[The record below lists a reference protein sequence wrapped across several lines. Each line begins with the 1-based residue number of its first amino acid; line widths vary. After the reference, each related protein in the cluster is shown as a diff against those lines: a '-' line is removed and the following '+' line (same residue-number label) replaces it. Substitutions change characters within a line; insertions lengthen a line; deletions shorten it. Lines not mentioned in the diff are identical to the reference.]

1 MLVRDIMTR
10 PVVAIGPDEPIG
22 DVTALMAQRRL
33 RHFPVLDEGRLVG
46 IVSDRDL
53 RTVGSHHPKARP
65 DVGVSDPVRALMTT
79 LVWTAHPLDPIDEAA
94 SVLRHHAIGA
104 MPVMESGELVG
115 IVTASDFLDALVE
128 MTGVGRASTRLEVEL
143 PNRPGAL
150 AGLLDRVAARGANVA
165 SVLTTRSEPDVV
177 AFVLRVGTMDGRG
190 LARWLR
196 EEGYEIGWPLERE
209 PSSGPEPT

>member
-1 MLVRDIMTR
+1 MT
-10 PVVAIGPDEPIG
+10 
-22 DVTALMAQRRL
+22 
-33 RHFPVLDEGRLVG
+33 
-46 IVSDRDL
+46 
-53 RTVGSHHPKARP
+53 
-65 DVGVSDPVRALMTT
+65 
-79 LVWTAHPLDPIDEAA
+79 
-94 SVLRHHAIGA
+94 
-104 MPVMESGELVG
+104 G

-150 AGLLDRVAARGANVA
+150 AGLLDRLAARGANVA